1 MFRYQFLT
9 GLRAKRA
16 YLYAC
21 SAYSAAWLRAS
32 AADPSPHM
40 TRTHIALQ
48 LVAARRQDHI
58 AAYYDSVEREEGW
71 AA

>member
-1 MFRYQFLT
+1 MFQFQFLT

-21 SAYSAAWLRAS
+21 SAHSAAWLRAS

-48 LVAARRQDHI
+48 LVAARQQDRI
-58 AAYYDSVEREEGW
+58 AAHYDNIAQEEGW
-71 AA
+71 A